1 MSLGRLRRL
10 ASRALNTLG
19 NLIVGLFFVLL
30 GLGSVGSAM
39 AAAPTNLIKSQAYF
53 VDPTGELTFA
63 QVQDKTFTPYTGILA
78 KGYSSDVFWL
88 KLRVD
93 QTLGPKSA
101 GQSGGFSIG
110 QFRQRPDQLV
120 VRVRPTYLDDI
131 RLYDPLELNR
141 PERLAGD
148 RHPWLQDEFRSFNH
162 GFVIPKGSEPRDIW
176 LRLQSTSTMLVG
188 VDVYSYDVTTGLER
202 RQEMINS
209 VDVALVLFF
218 IFWGGLLFFMCPDRV
233 VGAFLLAM
241 VVSFFFATNYMGY
254 YRIFFADD
262 LPVGFSNHAYSVLVM
277 MMPAAYM
284 LFHRQLISEYKP
296 PRWMFQLLLLPQYY
310 VVIGLVLFFG
320 GFPTLALALNALLAL
335 AGLIWICIILLVG
348 AKQSVA
354 SEDQPP
360 LISQYWLLAYYLVL
374 SWVYAL
380 LTLPAFGLI
389 EPTSTSLGRSIV
401 QSVVSLG
408 ALAGI
413 VFLRGRLLEQGRQR
427 ALAAA
432 EQSASFEKN
441 KRQEQDEF
449 FAMLTHEIRTPLTVM
464 AYAAKTPMPEG
475 QLSDHVKHGIE
486 EIDQIIERCVQA
498 DRADQGREELRLETV
513 AVIDLIDAALKG
525 FYQKRIK
532 RDVES
537 VALAF
542 ITTDPSLFQIVLTN
556 LIDNAL
562 KYSPRLSPIDLLAQ
576 AQTRDD
582 REGVSFTVIN
592 TEGPAGAP
600 DTAKMFDKYY
610 RAPRA
615 RKITGSGLGLFVAK
629 SFAVKIGGD
638 LRYQAANNQIRFEL
652 WMPVSKS

>member
-1 MSLGRLRRL
+1 MSLGRLRHL
-10 ASRALNTLG
+10 ASRTPNTLG
-19 NLIVGLFFVLL
+19 IFIFGLFFVLL
-30 GLGSVGSAM
+30 ALGPAGSAV
-39 AAAPTNLIKSQAYF
+39 AAAPTNLIQSQAYF
-53 VDPTGELTFA
+53 VDTTGELTFA
-63 QVQDKTFTPYTGILA
+63 QVQNKTFTPYTGILA
-78 KGYSSDVFWL
+78 KGYTNGAFWL
-88 KLRVD
+88 KLRID
-93 QTLGPKSA
+93 PRLAPKSA

-110 QFRQRPDQLV
+110 QFRQRPEELV

-131 RLYDPLELNR
+131 RLYDPLEPNR

-148 RHPWLQDEFRSFNH
+148 RHSWLLDEFRSFNH
-162 GFVIPKGSEPRDIW
+162 GFVIPKGSESRDIW

-188 VDVYSYDVTTGLER
+188 VDVYPYDVTAGLER

-209 VDVALVLFF
+209 IDVVLVLFF
-218 IFWGGLLFFMCPDRV
+218 IFWGGLLFFMRPDRV

-284 LFHRQLISEYKP
+284 LFHRQLLSEYKP

-320 GFPTLALALNALLAL
+320 GFPTLALALNALLAV

-348 AKQSVA
+348 VKQPVA

-360 LISQYWLLAYYLVL
+360 LISKYWLLAYYLVL

-413 VFLRGRLLEQGRQR
+413 VFLRGRLLEQSRQR

-498 DRADQGREELRLETV
+498 DRADQARETLRLETV
-513 AVIDLIDAALKG
+513 AVIDLIEAALKG
-525 FYQKRIK
+525 FYPKRIK
-532 RDVES
+532 RDIEP
-537 VALAF
+537 VALEL

-562 KYSPRLSPIDLLAQ
+562 KYSPPLSSIDLLAR
-576 AQTRDD
+576 AQSLGE
-582 REGVSFTVIN
+582 REGISFTVIN

-600 DTAKMFDKYY
+600 DTTKMFDKYY

-629 SFAVKIGGD
+629 SFAVKIGGE
-638 LRYQAANNQIRFEL
+638 LRYQATNNQIRFEL

>member
-1 MSLGRLRRL
+1 MSLGRLG
-10 ASRALNTLG
+10 SRALYALSR
-19 NLIVGLFFVLL
+19 LIVCLFGVLL
-30 GLGSVGSAM
+30 GLGLAGSAM
-39 AAAPTNLIKSQAYF
+39 AATPTNLIQTQAYF

-63 QVQDKTFTPYTGILA
+63 QVQDKNFSPYTGILA
-78 KGYSSDVFWL
+78 KGYTSGAFWL
-88 KLRVD
+88 KLRVNPALAV
-93 QTLGPKSA
+93 QSASRSA
-101 GQSGGFSIG
+101 GLSIG
-110 QFRQRPDQLV
+110 QFRQRPDELV

-131 RLYDPLELNR
+131 RLYDPLELSR
-141 PERLAGD
+141 PERITGD
-148 RHPWLQDEFRSFNH
+148 RHPWLLDELRSFNH
-162 GFVIPKGSEPRDIW
+162 GFVIPKGTEPRDIW
-176 LRLQSTSTMLVG
+176 LRLQSTSTVLVG
-188 VDVYSYDVTTGLER
+188 VDVYPYDVMRGLER
-202 RQEMINS
+202 QQEITNS
-209 VDVALVLFF
+209 IDVALLLFF
-218 IFWGGLLFFMCPDRV
+218 IFWGGLLFFMRPDRV
-233 VGAFLLAM
+233 VGAFLLSM

-262 LPVGFSNHAYSVLVM
+262 LPVWFSDVAYSVMIML
-277 MMPAAYM
+277 MPAAYM
-284 LFHRQLISEYKP
+284 LFHRQLLSEYKP
-296 PRWMFQLLLLPQYY
+296 PRWMFQPLLLPQYY
-310 VVIGLVLFFG
+310 VVPGLLLFFWG
-320 GFPTLALALNALLAL
+320 YPTEALAINAMLAL
-335 AGLIWICIILLVG
+335 AGLIWICIILFVG
-348 AKQSVA
+348 VKQPMP
-354 SEDQPP
+354 SEDQTP
-360 LISQYWLLAYYLVL
+360 LLSKYWLLGYYLVL

-389 EPTSTSLGRSIV
+389 ESTSASLGRSII

-413 VFLRGRLLEQGRQR
+413 VFLRGRLLEQSRQR
-427 ALAAA
+427 ALAVA
-432 EQSASFEKN
+432 EQSASFERN

-532 RDVES
+532 CDVES
-537 VALAF
+537 VALAL
-542 ITTDPSLFQIVLTN
+542 ITTDPALFQIVLTN

-562 KYSPRLSPIDLLAQ
+562 KYSPSMSPIDLLVQ

-582 REGVSFTVIN
+582 REGISFAVIN
-592 TEGPAGAP
+592 TAGPAGAP
-600 DTAKMFDKYY
+600 DAAKIFDKYY

-629 SFAVKIGGD
+629 SFAGKIGGD

>member
-1 MSLGRLRRL
+1 MSLGRLRHL
-10 ASRALNTLG
+10 ASRTPNTLG
-19 NLIVGLFFVLL
+19 IFIVGLFLVLL
-30 GLGSVGSAM
+30 GSGPARSAM
-39 AAAPTNLIKSQAYF
+39 AAAPTNLIQSQAYY

-63 QVQDKTFTPYTGILA
+63 QVQNKTFTPYTGILA
-78 KGYSSDVFWL
+78 KGYTSGAFWL
-88 KLRVD
+88 KIRIDPALVV
-93 QTLGPKSA
+93 GSSSP
-101 GQSGGFSIG
+101 GGGFSIG
-110 QFRQRPDQLV
+110 QFRQRPEELV

-131 RLYDPLELNR
+131 RLYDPLEPNR

-148 RHPWLQDEFRSFNH
+148 SHPWLLDEFRSFNH
-162 GFVIPKGSEPRDIW
+162 GFVIPKESESRDIW

-188 VDVYSYDVTTGLER
+188 VDVYPYDVTAGLER

-209 VDVALVLFF
+209 IDVVLVLFF
-218 IFWGGLLFFMCPDRV
+218 IFWGGLLFFMRPDRV
-233 VGAFLLAM
+233 VGAFLVAM

-262 LPVGFSNHAYSVLVM
+262 LPAGFSNHAYSVLVM

-284 LFHRQLISEYKP
+284 LFHRQLLSEYKP

-320 GFPTLALALNALLAL
+320 GFPTLALALNALLAV

-348 AKQSVA
+348 VKQPVA
-354 SEDQPP
+354 TEDQPP
-360 LISQYWLLAYYLVL
+360 LISKYWLLAYYLVL

-413 VFLRGRLLEQGRQR
+413 VFLRGRLLEQSRQR

-464 AYAAKTPMPEG
+464 AYAAQTPMPDG
-475 QLSDHVKHGIE
+475 QLSGHVKHGIE

-498 DRADQGREELRLETV
+498 DRADQGRETLRLETV
-513 AVIDLIDAALKG
+513 AVIDLIEAALKG
-525 FYQKRIK
+525 FYPKRIK
-532 RDVES
+532 RDIEP
-537 VALAF
+537 VALEL

-562 KYSPRLSPIDLLAQ
+562 KYSPPLSPIDLLAR
-576 AQTRDD
+576 AQSLGE
-582 REGVSFTVIN
+582 REGISFTVIN

-600 DTAKMFDKYY
+600 DTTKMFDKYY

-629 SFAVKIGGD
+629 SFAVKIGGE
-638 LRYQAANNQIRFEL
+638 LRYQATYNQIRFEL

>member
-1 MSLGRLRRL
+1 
-10 ASRALNTLG
+10 
-19 NLIVGLFFVLL
+19 
-30 GLGSVGSAM
+30 
-39 AAAPTNLIKSQAYF
+39 
-53 VDPTGELTFA
+53 
-63 QVQDKTFTPYTGILA
+63 
-78 KGYSSDVFWL
+78 VF
-88 KLRVD
+88 
-93 QTLGPKSA
+93 
-101 GQSGGFSIG
+101 
-110 QFRQRPDQLV
+110 
-120 VRVRPTYLDDI
+120 
-131 RLYDPLELNR
+131 
-141 PERLAGD
+141 
-148 RHPWLQDEFRSFNH
+148 
-162 GFVIPKGSEPRDIW
+162 
-176 LRLQSTSTMLVG
+176 VG
-188 VDVYSYDVTTGLER
+188 VK
-202 RQEMINS
+202 Q
-209 VDVALVLFF
+209 
-218 IFWGGLLFFMCPDRV
+218 P
-233 VGAFLLAM
+233 
-241 VVSFFFATNYMGY
+241 
-254 YRIFFADD
+254 
-262 LPVGFSNHAYSVLVM
+262 
-277 MMPAAYM
+277 MP
-284 LFHRQLISEYKP
+284 
-296 PRWMFQLLLLPQYY
+296 
-310 VVIGLVLFFG
+310 
-320 GFPTLALALNALLAL
+320 
-335 AGLIWICIILLVG
+335 
-348 AKQSVA
+348 
-354 SEDQPP
+354 SEDQTP
-360 LISQYWLLAYYLVL
+360 LLSKYWLLGYYLVL

-413 VFLRGRLLEQGRQR
+413 VFLRGRFLEQSRQR

-513 AVIDLIDAALKG
+513 AVIDLTDAALKG

-532 RDVES
+532 CDVES
-537 VALAF
+537 VALAL
-542 ITTDPSLFQIVLTN
+542 ITTDPALFQIVLTN

-562 KYSPRLSPIDLLAQ
+562 KYSPPMSPIDLLVQ

-582 REGVSFTVIN
+582 REGISFTVIN
-592 TEGPAGAP
+592 TAGPAGAP
-600 DTAKMFDKYY
+600 DAAKMFDKYY

-629 SFAVKIGGD
+629 SFAGKIGGD